1 MLNKLKIYF
10 NNFNFDIRKTKNARF
25 LDQKVTPDVLSIVAD
40 CILNYI
46 DNHDVIEFTSTD
58 IWRDDYSNENVID
71 IFGKTDVHNTKAK
84 NEYDKFFQQP
94 LKALSYAKILT
105 ETKKGRQIYFT
116 VQNME
121 LLEYIAMKEKHALDF
136 LNIYLEKV
144 LSDSGIWHLFDSFF
158 QKNTKENFDNLKNKY
173 EEFIIENTP
182 INGKTEVRRI
192 FTKVINPLSFKRKKH
207 GTKGGHFSKDI
218 IGRDELMYNRK
229 NWRDISK
236 KKSETREEYE
246 FRVFNQKGKEEA
258 YLKYTL
264 NKAKNIIKKI
274 HGINSEIQDDF
285 SNGEATQIHH
295 IFMKSQYPQIAS
307 YLENLILLTATQHFT
322 KAHPNNNTSI
332 IDKDYQLICLLA
344 KSESIQKYNTI
355 YSKEDFLYVIKIG
368 LNYEF
373 ANDIKFDMLQ
383 SKLVELYNDIV

>member
-1 MLNKLKIYF
+1 MINKLHIYF
-10 NNFNFDIRKTKNARF
+10 NNLDFDIRKTKNARF

-71 IFGKTDVHNTKAK
+71 IFGKTDVHNAKAK

-144 LSDSGIWHLFDSFF
+144 LSDSGIWNLFDSFF
-158 QKNTKENFDNLKNKY
+158 QKNTKDNFDNLKSKY

-236 KKSETREEYE
+236 KKSETREEYDL
-246 FRVFNQKGKEEA
+246 RVFNQKDREEA
-258 YLKYTL
+258 YVKYTL
-264 NKAKNIIKKI
+264 NKAKNIIKKL
-274 HGINSEIQDDF
+274 HGVTSEVQDGF
-285 SNGEATQIHH
+285 ANGEATQIHH
-295 IFMKSQYPQIAS
+295 IFMSSQYPEITS

-322 KAHPNNNTSI
+322 KAHPNNNTAI
-332 IDKDYQLICLLA
+332 VDRDYQLICLLA

-368 LNYEF
+368 LDYEF
-373 ANDIKFDMLQ
+373 PNDIEFDVLQ
-383 SKLVELYNDIV
+383 TKLVEIYND

>member
-1 MLNKLKIYF
+1 MKNKLKKYF
-10 NNFNFDIRKTKNARF
+10 SGYDFDIKKTKNARF